1 LKKKKQNFYKKAK
14 SKKIEIK
21 IIKIEIKI
29 LKNKKDKPAFF
40 REKIEKKEPKK

>member
-1 LKKKKQNFYKKAK
+1 LKKKNFYKKAK

-21 IIKIEIKI
+21 IIKTEIKI
-29 LKNKKDKPAFF
+29 LKNKKDELVFL